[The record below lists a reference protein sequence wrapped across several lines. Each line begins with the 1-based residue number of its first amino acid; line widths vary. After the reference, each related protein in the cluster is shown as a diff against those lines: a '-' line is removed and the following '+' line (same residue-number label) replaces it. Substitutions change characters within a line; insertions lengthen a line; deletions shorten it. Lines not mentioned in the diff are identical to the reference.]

1 VCAPLSSVNSSIR
14 AILIA
19 TLVAACSRQDAA
31 PAPTS
36 TATRIAPDEIAIV
49 QYGRLASGPLISG
62 TLEASRGATLVART
76 GGTVLEIGPELGD
89 RVREGTL
96 LARIETAALGSS
108 AAGAKAAV
116 AAAQAQLEVARR
128 EADVDKRLLQSGAI
142 TRQIADASA
151 SRVAAQTAAVAQAKA
166 QYAAA
171 GEQLG
176 DTVIRAPLDAV
187 VAKRSVKVGDV
198 VAPGAPLYE
207 LIDPSSLRLA
217 AQVPSARVASIKE
230 GMEVRFVVRG
240 YGDKTFIGTIA
251 RISPAADPV
260 TRQLPILVDIPNAAG
275 EVRAGLYAQGRLDT
289 ESALGVIV
297 PASAIDE
304 SGERPMVAKI
314 VGNKV
319 ELVPVELGLRDAL
332 TDRVIVTKGLAPGD
346 RVILRAVAA
355 PSSGT
360 SIEVS

>member
-1 VCAPLSSVNSSIR
+1 MKPTIR

-19 TLVAACSRQDAA
+19 ALVSACGRQDAA
-31 PAPTS
+31 PPAAPP
-36 TATRIAPDEIAIV
+36 ATQVATDEVAIV
-49 QYGRLASGPLISG
+49 QYGRLSHGPLISG
-62 TLEASRGATLVART
+62 TLEASRGATLVARS
-76 GGTVLEIGPELGD
+76 GGTVLEIGAELGD
-89 RVREGTL
+89 RVREGTV

-116 AAAQAQLEVARR
+116 DAAEAQLEVARR
-128 EADVDKRLLQSGAI
+128 EAAVDKRLLDSGAI
-142 TRQIADASA
+142 TRQVADASA
-151 SRVAAQTAAVAQAKA
+151 SRVAAQTAALAQAKA

-176 DTVIRAPLDAV
+176 DTVIRAPIDGV
-187 VAKRSVKVGDV
+187 VARRTVKVGDV

-217 AQVPSARVASIKE
+217 AQVPSDRIAAIQE

-240 YGDKTFIGTIA
+240 YGDKTFVGTIS

-275 EVRAGLYAQGRLDT
+275 ELRAGLYAQGRLDT
-289 ESALGVIV
+289 ETADGVIV
-297 PASAIDE
+297 PGSAIDE
-304 SGERPMVAKI
+304 SGQEPTVAKI
-314 VGNKV
+314 VGDKV
-319 ELVPVELGLRDAL
+319 KVVPVELGLRDPL
-332 TDRVIVTKGLAPGD
+332 TDRVIVKTGLAPGD

-360 SIEVS
+360 TIKVS

>member
-1 VCAPLSSVNSSIR
+1 MIRLSIGI
-14 AILIA
+14 ALIA
-19 TLVAACSRQDAA
+19 ALAAGCGRQDAPPTAA
-31 PAPTS
+31 PS
-36 TATRIAPDEIAIV
+36 ATRIASDEIAIV

-96 LARIETAALGSS
+96 LARVETAALGSS
-108 AAGAKAAV
+108 AAGAKAGV

-128 EADVDKRLLQSGAI
+128 EAEEDKRLLDSGAI
-142 TRQIADASA
+142 TRQAADASA

-176 DTVIRAPLDAV
+176 DTVIKAPLDGV

-217 AQVPSARVASIKE
+217 AQVPSERVASIKE
-230 GMEVRFVVRG
+230 GMEVRFLVRG
-240 YGDKTFIGTIA
+240 FGGKTFVGTIA
-251 RISPAADPV
+251 RISPSADPV
-260 TRQLPILVDIPNAAG
+260 TRQLPILVDIPNEAG

-289 ESALGVIV
+289 EVAEGVIV

-304 SGERPMVAKI
+304 SAERPRVAKI
-314 VGNKV
+314 VGDKV

-332 TDRVIVTKGLAPGD
+332 TDRVIVKQGLAPGD

-360 SIEVS
+360 KIQVS

>member
-1 VCAPLSSVNSSIR
+1 VIR
-14 AILIA
+14 LPIKEILIVA
-19 TLVAACSRQDAA
+19 LAACGQREAA
-31 PAPTS
+31 PP
-36 TATRIAPDEIAIV
+36 ATPPAMQIARDEIAIV

-116 AAAQAQLEVARR
+116 AAAQAQLDVARK
-128 EADVDKRLLQSGAI
+128 EAAEDERLLQSGAI
-142 TRQIADASA
+142 TRQAADAGR

-171 GEQLG
+171 GELLG
-176 DTVIRAPLDAV
+176 DTVIQAPIDGV
-187 VAKRSVKVGDV
+187 VAKRSVKIGDV

-217 AQVPSARVASIKE
+217 AQVPSERVAAIRT

-240 YGDKTFIGTIA
+240 YGDKTFVGTIA
-251 RISPAADPV
+251 RISPAADPA

-275 EVRAGLYAQGRLDT
+275 EVRAGLFAQGRLDT
-289 ESALGVIV
+289 ETADGVIV
-297 PASAIDE
+297 PSSAIDE
-304 SGERPMVAKI
+304 SGDRPMVAKI
-314 VGNKV
+314 VGDKV
-319 ELVPVELGLRDAL
+319 QLVPVELGLRDAL
-332 TDRVIVTKGLAPGD
+332 TDRVIVKKGLAPGD

-355 PSSGT
+355 PSTGT
-360 SIEVS
+360 TIQVS